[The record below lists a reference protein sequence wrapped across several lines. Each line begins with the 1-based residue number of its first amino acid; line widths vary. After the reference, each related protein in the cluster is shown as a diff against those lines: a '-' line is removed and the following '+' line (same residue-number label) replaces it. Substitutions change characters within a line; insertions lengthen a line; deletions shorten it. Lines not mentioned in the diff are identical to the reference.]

1 MKAGII
7 GRKLGMTQIITDD
20 GQMVSVTVVE
30 AGPCTVV
37 QKKNTDSD
45 GYSAVQLGFLEK
57 RANLAGK
64 PEKGHFNKAKVAP
77 QKHLKELRVE
87 DIDGYELGQSVTVDI
102 FADGDI
108 VDVTGVSKGKGFQGV
123 MKRWGFGGGRASHGA
138 EKIHR
143 KPGSIGCSAT
153 PSRVF
158 KGKKMA
164 GRMGGEKVTVQNLS
178 IAKVRS
184 EENLLLIKG
193 AVPGQNKGLLVI
205 KKAVK
210 KG

>member
-1 MKAGII
+1 MKEGII

-20 GQMVSVTVVE
+20 GELVPVTVVE
-30 AGPCTVV
+30 AGPCAVV
-37 QKKNTDSD
+37 QKKNVEND

-57 RANLAGK
+57 RSNLVGK
-64 PEKGHFNKAKVAP
+64 PEKGHFNKTKVAP
-77 QKHLKELRVE
+77 QRYLRELRVE
-87 DIDGYELGQSVTVDI
+87 DVDGFEIGQNITVDI
-102 FADGDI
+102 FSDGDV
-108 VDVTGVSKGKGFQGV
+108 VDVTGTSKGKGMAGV
-123 MKRWGFGGGRASHGA
+123 MKRWGFGGARASHGA

-164 GRMGGEKVTVQNLS
+164 GRMGGERVTVQNLS
-178 IAKVRS
+178 IAKVRA
-184 EENLLLIKG
+184 EENILLIKG
-193 AVPGQNKGLLVI
+193 AVPGHNKGLLVI

>member
-1 MKAGII
+1 MKAGLI
-7 GRKLGMTQIITDD
+7 GRKLGMTQIIMED
-20 GQMVSVTVVE
+20 GELVPVTVVE

-37 QKKNTDSD
+37 QKKNAEND
-45 GYSAVQLGFLEK
+45 GYDAVQLGFLEK
-57 RANLAGK
+57 RVNLAGK
-64 PEKGHFNKAKVAP
+64 PEKGHYNKARVAP
-77 QKHLKELRVE
+77 KRYLRELRVE
-87 DIDGYELGQSVTVDI
+87 DIDSYEVGQNLTVDM
-102 FADGDI
+102 FTDGDI
-108 VDVTGVSKGKGFQGV
+108 VDITGTSKGKGMAGV
-123 MKRWGFGGGRASHGA
+123 MKRWGFGGARASHGA

-178 IAKVRS
+178 VAKVRA
-184 EENLLLIKG
+184 EENILLIKG
-193 AVPGQNKGLLVI
+193 AVPGHSKGLLVI